1 MQNFDLL
8 CFFHF
13 YIKDLSEQLEFKFEE
28 LKRKQRDALK
38 LYRAVQLTQTEL
50 SDYQNSIG
58 NIISNNEYLL
68 TSCEYS
74 VAYDSVTNLTEQ
86 EDAVR
91 TIIEYSVD
99 LNVVQNTILAD
110 VQQYSAFPEQ
120 RQFLVDIGKKKAS
133 NISIH

>member
-13 YIKDLSEQLEFKFEE
+13 YIKDLSEQLEFKFKE

-74 VAYDSVTNLTEQ
+74 VTNLTEQ
-86 EDAVR
+86 EGAAR

-120 RQFLVDIGKKKAS
+120 RQFLIDIGKKKAS